1 MEYRDNLGDWITC
14 RFSKT
19 IEAQERSTE
28 NKLFEIQISEDELSA
43 QWALQKR
50 MQMSAPP
57 SKSQLASSCRAYI
70 TMIVAP
76 SKLMK
81 ELDRVLSL
89 QAQVDVVDNELQM
102 MRTAMKETKSESQA
116 TLGILEKMEGS
127 QTRLR
132 NKVESLYMTLNVP
145 KEHSHLLDVDT
156 EYLKVLFLA
165 RELKIGIRKCA
176 IGSFFEWDRLDQAV
190 GGKANPLGTSTPA
203 IHSSRFNIC
212 CRD

>member
-1 MEYRDNLGDWITC
+1 MTKSIASEYRDNLGNWITH

-28 NKLFEIQISEDELSA
+28 NKLFEIQILEDKLSA

-50 MQMSAPP
+50 TQMSAPP
-57 SKSQLASSCRAYI
+57 IAS
-70 TMIVAP
+70 

-102 MRTAMKETKSESQA
+102 MHTAMKETKSESQA

-127 QTRLR
+127 QTHLR
-132 NKVESLYMTLNVP
+132 NKVELLYMTLNVP
-145 KEHSHLLDVDT
+145 KEHSHLWDVDT

-190 GGKANPLGTSTPA
+190 GGKVNPLGTSTPA